1 MLSKELEAVLTGA
14 FHEVRKRRH
23 EYLTLEHL
31 LYAMTREAASSD
43 LLDACGADVDKL
55 RIQLESF
62 FSEHLD
68 PMPADTESE
77 VVQTL
82 SVRRV
87 MQRAVWQ
94 KQSSGKDLVEV
105 GDVIAAMFEE
115 EDSFAVY
122 FLTGHGITRLD
133 VLEYIS
139 HGLPHEAGPPDE
151 DGREGHERRE
161 RQGGKPDAQRKNPLE
176 EFTRELTAKARSG
189 GIDPLIGRAAE
200 LERTIQVLARRRKN
214 NPILVGDP
222 GVGKTAMAEG
232 LALHIALG
240 RVPEQFAESKVFAL
254 DMGALLAGTKYRGDF
269 EARLKG
275 VLAELKKIPN
285 AILFVDEIHTI
296 VGAGAVSGGSLD
308 ASNILKPFLAA
319 GEIRCI
325 GSTTFEEYR
334 NHFEKDRALSRRFQ
348 KIDILEPSVEE
359 TVEIL
364 KGLKPYYE
372 EFHGVTYTPPAI
384 KAAAQL
390 SARYIT
396 ERFLPDK
403 AIDVLDEA
411 GAQFK
416 LSASAAFAKLGAK
429 LGTKLGSKDGTKD
442 DSKNSPK
449 DDMKSGRKNAR
460 ITAQD
465 VERVIARMAR
475 IPAKRLSGSDKDR
488 LRDLEDEIR
497 KAVYGQDEAVAVLAK
512 AIRRSSA
519 GMKQPGRPLGAF
531 LLTGPTGVGK
541 TELARQLAQ
550 VMGVQFLRY
559 DMSEYMEKHAVSRL
573 IGAPP
578 GYVGF
583 DQGGLLT
590 ESVRKSPHCVVL
602 FDEIEKA
609 HPDVFNIL
617 LQVMDYATLTDNTGR
632 KADFR
637 QTILLMTSNA
647 GAETLAKGG
656 LGFTR
661 NDEKSAQSDRK
672 SGSLKAIE
680 RLFSPEFRNR
690 LDAIV
695 PFDALSRETML
706 KVVDKNVRELTDQL
720 KSRRVTVRLTEAA
733 RTHLAVLG
741 HDPAYGARPMA
752 RVVQVEI
759 KDAIAPE
766 LLFGSLQKGGEV
778 LVDVAQG
785 VDPEVKPACSKN
797 SSGACSGD
805 FTFTYTPAQHHTG
818 K

>member
-1 MLSKELEAVLTGA
+1 MLSKGLETVLANA
-14 FHEVRKRRH
+14 FHEVRFRRH

-31 LYAMTREAASSD
+31 LYAMTGEPVGTSI
-43 LLDACGADVDKL
+43 LDACGANVDRL
-55 RIQLESF
+55 RTQLEGF
-62 FSEHLD
+62 FRDHMDEL
-68 PMPADTESE
+68 PPDTDTE

-94 KQSSGKDLVEV
+94 KESSGKGLVEV

-115 EDSFAVY
+115 EDSFAVH
-122 FLTGHGITRLD
+122 FLTSHGVSRLD

-139 HGLPHEAGPPDE
+139 HGLRDTAGAGE
-151 DGREGHERRE
+151 NEEEQVERRDRKQE
-161 RQGGKPDAQRKNPLE
+161 NPQRKNPLE
-176 EFTRELTAKARSG
+176 EFTRDLTAKAKLG
-189 GIDPLIGRAAE
+189 EIDPIIGRAAE

-222 GVGKTAMAEG
+222 GVGKTALAEG
-232 LALHIALG
+232 LALLIAQG
-240 RVPEQFAESKVFAL
+240 KVPSQFADAQVFAL

-275 VLAELKKIPN
+275 VLAELKNVPN

-296 VGAGAVSGGSLD
+296 VGAGAVSGGSMD

-319 GEIRCI
+319 GEVRCI

-334 NHFEKDRALSRRFQ
+334 NNFEKDRALSRRFQ
-348 KIDILEPSVEE
+348 RIDLMEPSVDE
-359 TVEIL
+359 TVDIL

-372 EFHGVTYTPPAI
+372 EFHGVVYTPPALRS
-384 KAAAQL
+384 AAEL

-416 LSASAAFAKLGAK
+416 LS
-429 LGTKLGSKDGTKD
+429 TR
-442 DSKNSPK
+442 P
-449 DDMKSGRKNAR
+449 RKHSR
-460 ITAQD
+460 IGVQE
-465 VERVIARMAR
+465 VERVVARMAR
-475 IPAKRLSGSDKDR
+475 IPARRLSGTDKDR
-488 LRDLEDEIR
+488 LRDLEVEIK
-497 KAVYGQDEAVAVLAK
+497 KAVFGQDEAVGLLCK
-512 AIRRSSA
+512 AIRRSRA

-541 TELARQLAQ
+541 TELSKQLAQ

-573 IGAPP
+573 IGSPP

-590 ESVRKSPHCVVL
+590 ESVRKNPHCVVL

-637 QTILLMTSNA
+637 HAVLLMTSNA
-647 GAETLAKGG
+647 GAQELAKGEM
-656 LGFTR
+656 GFTR
-661 NDEKSAQSDRK
+661 NAANDRK
-672 SGSLKAIE
+672 SGSVKAIE

-695 PFDALSRETML
+695 PFSTLSREVML
-706 KVVDKNVRELTDQL
+706 KVVDKHVLELAEQL
-720 KSRRVTVRLTEAA
+720 KERRVNIRLTEAA
-733 RTHLAVLG
+733 RTRLAVLG
-741 HDPAYGARPMA
+741 HDPAFGARPMA

-759 KDAIAPE
+759 KDTIAPE

-778 LVDVAQG
+778 VVDLAPG
-785 VDPEVKPACSKN
+785 VDAETPAKPGGTSC
-797 SSGACSGD
+797 GACSGE
-805 FTFTYTPAQHHTG
+805 FVFRYAPLEQQAQRSEPALAQ
-818 K
+818 

>member
-1 MLSKELEAVLTGA
+1 MLSKGLEAVLTSA
-14 FHEVRKRRH
+14 FHEVRRRRH

-43 LLDACGADVDKL
+43 ILDACGADVDKL
-55 RIQLESF
+55 RAQLEGF
-62 FSEHLD
+62 FSEHMD
-68 PMPADTESE
+68 PLPPDSESE

-94 KQSSGKDLVEV
+94 KQSSGKELVEV

-115 EDSFAVY
+115 EDSFAVF

-139 HGLPHEAGPPDE
+139 HGLPHETGPGTDSGGDE
-151 DGREGHERRE
+151 GRERP
-161 RQGGKPDAQRKNPLE
+161 GGKQESTQRKNPLE
-176 EFTRELTAKARSG
+176 EFTRELTAKARAG

-232 LALHIALG
+232 LALNIALG
-240 RVPEQFAESKVFAL
+240 RVPEQFAESKVYAL

-275 VLAELKKIPN
+275 VLAELKHIPG

-359 TVEIL
+359 TIEIL

-372 EFHGVTYTPPAI
+372 DFHGVTYTPPAI
-384 KAAAQL
+384 KSAAQL

-416 LSASAAFAKLGAK
+416 LSASAASARV
-429 LGTKLGSKDGTKD
+429 S
-442 DSKNSPK
+442 
-449 DDMKSGRKNAR
+449 RKGAR

-475 IPAKRLSGSDKDR
+475 IPQKRLSGSDKDR

-497 KAVYGQDEAVAVLAK
+497 KAVYGQDEAITVLCK
-512 AIRRSSA
+512 AIRRSRA

-541 TELARQLAQ
+541 TELARQLAK

-590 ESVRKSPHCVVL
+590 EAVRKSPHCVVL

-637 QTILLMTSNA
+637 QAILLMTSNA
-647 GAETLAKGG
+647 GAEALAKGG
-656 LGFTR
+656 LGFSR
-661 NDEKSAQSDRK
+661 NEQGDRK

-695 PFDALSRETML
+695 SFDALTRETML
-706 KVVDKNVRELTDQL
+706 KVVDKNMRELSEQL
-720 KSRRVTVRLTEAA
+720 KGRRVTVRLTEAA

-741 HDPAYGARPMA
+741 HDPAFGARPMA

-785 VDPEVKPACSKN
+785 VDPEARPSSTKS

-805 FTFTYTPAQHHTG
+805 FAFSYTPAQQQTG
-818 K
+818 KEPGQGA

>member
-1 MLSKELEAVLTGA
+1 MLSKGLESVLTSA
-14 FHEVRKRRH
+14 FHEVRRRRH

-31 LYAMTREAASSD
+31 LYAMTHEAVGSNI
-43 LLDACGADVDKL
+43 LDACGANVDRL
-55 RIQLESF
+55 RGQLESF
-62 FSEHLD
+62 FRDHMD
-68 PMPADTESE
+68 PMPPDTDTE

-94 KQSSGKDLVEV
+94 KESSGKELVEV

-115 EDSFAVY
+115 EDSFAVH
-122 FLTGHGITRLD
+122 FLTSQGVSRLD

-139 HGLPHEAGPPDE
+139 HGLREPGGLGHEHGEPMGDE
-151 DGREGHERRE
+151 DFEER
-161 RQGGKPDAQRKNPLE
+161 RQGGRQDGRQEGPQRKNPLD
-176 EFTRELTAKARSG
+176 EFTRDLTTKARAG
-189 GIDPLIGRAAE
+189 EIDPIIGRAAE
-200 LERTIQVLARRRKN
+200 LERMIQVLARRRKN

-222 GVGKTAMAEG
+222 GVGKTALAEG
-232 LALHIALG
+232 LALCIAQG
-240 RVPEQFAESKVFAL
+240 KVPRQFESASVFAL

-275 VLAELKKIPN
+275 VLAELKAVPN

-296 VGAGAVSGGSLD
+296 VGAGSVSGGSMD

-319 GEIRCI
+319 GEVRCI

-334 NHFEKDRALSRRFQ
+334 NNFEKDRALSRRFQ
-348 KIDILEPSVEE
+348 RIDLVEPSVDE

-372 EFHGVTYTPPAI
+372 DFHGVVYTPPALRS
-384 KAAAQL
+384 AAELA
-390 SARYIT
+390 SRYIT

-416 LSASAAFAKLGAK
+416 LS
-429 LGTKLGSKDGTKD
+429 TR
-442 DSKNSPK
+442 P
-449 DDMKSGRKNAR
+449 RKNQR
-460 ITAQD
+460 ITVQD
-465 VERVIARMAR
+465 VERVVARMAR
-475 IPAKRLSGSDKDR
+475 IPARRLTGTDKDR
-488 LRDLEDEIR
+488 LQGMEDEIR
-497 KAVYGQDEAVAVLAK
+497 KAVFGQDAAVGLLCK
-512 AIRRSSA
+512 AIRRSRA

-541 TELARQLAQ
+541 TELSKQLAN

-590 ESVRKSPHCVVL
+590 EAVRKNPHCVVL

-637 QTILLMTSNA
+637 HAILLMTSNA
-647 GAETLAKGG
+647 GAQELAKGG
-656 LGFTR
+656 MGFTR
-661 NDEKSAQSDRK
+661 NAEADRK
-672 SGSLKAIE
+672 TGSVKAIE

-695 PFDALSRETML
+695 PFGALDHEIML
-706 KVVDKNVRELTDQL
+706 KVVDKHMRELSEQL
-720 KSRRVTVRLTEAA
+720 KERRVSVRLTDDA
-733 RTHLAVLG
+733 RTRLAVLG
-741 HDPAYGARPMA
+741 FDPAYGARPMA

-766 LLFGSLQKGGEV
+766 LLFGSLQKGGTV
-778 LVDVAQG
+778 VVDLAPG
-785 VDPEVKPACSKN
+785 KDPHIPAKAGGTSC
-797 SSGACSGD
+797 GECSGE
-805 FTFTYTPAQHHTG
+805 FVFSYAALEPHTAEPALVQ
-818 K
+818 

>member
-1 MLSKELEAVLTGA
+1 MLSKGLEAVLTSA
-14 FHEVRKRRH
+14 FHEVRRRRH

-31 LYAMTREAASSD
+31 LYAMTHEPVGSNI
-43 LLDACGADVDKL
+43 LDACGANVERL
-55 RIQLESF
+55 RSQLEGF
-62 FSEHLD
+62 FRDHMD
-68 PMPADTESE
+68 PLPADTDTE

-94 KQSSGKDLVEV
+94 KESSGKDLVEV

-115 EDSFAVY
+115 EDSFAVH
-122 FLTGHGITRLD
+122 FLSGQGISRLD

-139 HGLPHEAGPPDE
+139 HGLREPGGSETPGDAF
-151 DGREGHERRE
+151 REGEDEAPERPTQR
-161 RQGGKPDAQRKNPLE
+161 PDGQQRKSALE
-176 EFTRELTAKARSG
+176 EFTRELTAKARAG
-189 GIDPLIGRAAE
+189 EIDPIIGRAAE
-200 LERTIQVLARRRKN
+200 LERMVQVLARRRKN

-222 GVGKTAMAEG
+222 GVGKTALAEG
-232 LALHIALG
+232 LALMIAQG
-240 RVPEQFAESKVFAL
+240 KVPSQFAESKVYAL

-275 VLAELKKIPN
+275 VLAELKRIPG

-296 VGAGAVSGGSLD
+296 VGAGSVSGGSMD

-319 GEIRCI
+319 GEVRCI

-334 NHFEKDRALSRRFQ
+334 NNFEKDRALSRRFQ
-348 KIDILEPSVEE
+348 RIDLMEPSVDE

-372 EFHGVTYTPPAI
+372 DFHGVVYTPPALRS
-384 KAAAQL
+384 AAEL
-390 SARYIT
+390 SSRYIA

-416 LSASAAFAKLGAK
+416 LS
-429 LGTKLGSKDGTKD
+429 TR
-442 DSKNSPK
+442 P
-449 DDMKSGRKNAR
+449 RKNQR
-460 ITAQD
+460 ITTQD
-465 VERVIARMAR
+465 VERVVARMAR
-475 IPAKRLSGSDKDR
+475 IPLRRLSGTDKDR
-488 LRDLEDEIR
+488 LQNMEDEIR
-497 KAVYGQDEAVAVLAK
+497 KAVYGQDAAVGVLCK
-512 AIRRSSA
+512 AIRRSRA

-541 TELARQLAQ
+541 TELSKQLAQ

-590 ESVRKSPHCVVL
+590 EAVRKNPHCVVL

-637 QTILLMTSNA
+637 HAILLMTSNA
-647 GAETLAKGG
+647 GAQELAKGG
-656 LGFTR
+656 MGFTR
-661 NDEKSAQSDRK
+661 NAESDRK

-695 PFDALSRETML
+695 PFGSLNREIML
-706 KVVDKNVRELTDQL
+706 KVVDKHVRELAEQL
-720 KSRRVTVRLTEAA
+720 KDRRVSVRLTDAA
-733 RTHLAVLG
+733 RTRLAVLG
-741 HDPAYGARPMA
+741 FDPAYGARPMA

-766 LLFGSLQKGGEV
+766 LLFGSLQKGGTV
-778 LVDVAQG
+778 LVDLAPG
-785 VDPEVKPACSKN
+785 TDPEAPAKTGGTNC
-797 SSGACSGD
+797 GECSGE
-805 FTFTYTPAQHHTG
+805 FVFRYTAHEQNAPQVAEPALAQ
-818 K
+818 

>member
-1 MLSKELEAVLTGA
+1 MLSKGLEAVLTNA
-14 FHEVRKRRH
+14 FHEVRRRRH

-31 LYAMTREAASSD
+31 LFAMIHEPVGSNI
-43 LLDACGADVDKL
+43 LDACGANVERL
-55 RIQLESF
+55 RGQLEGF
-62 FSEHLD
+62 FRDHMD
-68 PMPADTESE
+68 PLPADTDTE

-94 KQSSGKDLVEV
+94 KESSGKDLVEV

-115 EDSFAVY
+115 EDSFAVH
-122 FLTGHGITRLD
+122 FLSSQGVSRLD

-139 HGLPHEAGPPDE
+139 HGLREPGGSSGGTEGGGDGSGEEDAPERPGQRQDGP
-151 DGREGHERRE
+151 
-161 RQGGKPDAQRKNPLE
+161 QRKNPLE
-176 EFTRELTAKARSG
+176 EFTRELTAKAKAG
-189 GIDPLIGRAAE
+189 EIDPIIGRAAE
-200 LERTIQVLARRRKN
+200 LERMIQVLARRRKN

-222 GVGKTAMAEG
+222 GVGKTALAEG
-232 LALHIALG
+232 LALMIAQG
-240 RVPEQFAESKVFAL
+240 KVPKQFAEAHVFAL

-275 VLAELKKIPN
+275 VLAELKRVPG

-296 VGAGAVSGGSLD
+296 VGAGSVSGGSMD

-319 GEIRCI
+319 GEVRCI

-334 NHFEKDRALSRRFQ
+334 NSFEKDRALSRRFQ
-348 KIDILEPSVEE
+348 RIDLVEPSVDE

-372 EFHGVTYTPPAI
+372 DFHGVVYTPPALRS
-384 KAAAQL
+384 AAEL
-390 SARYIT
+390 SSRYIT

-416 LSASAAFAKLGAK
+416 LS
-429 LGTKLGSKDGTKD
+429 TR
-442 DSKNSPK
+442 P
-449 DDMKSGRKNAR
+449 RKNQR
-460 ITAQD
+460 ITVQD
-465 VERVIARMAR
+465 VERVVARMAR
-475 IPAKRLSGSDKDR
+475 IPARRLTGTDKDR
-488 LRDLEDEIR
+488 LQGLEDEIR
-497 KAVYGQDEAVAVLAK
+497 KAVYGQDAAVGILCK
-512 AIRRSSA
+512 AIRRSRA

-541 TELARQLAQ
+541 TELSKQLAQ

-590 ESVRKSPHCVVL
+590 EAVRKSPHCVVL

-637 QTILLMTSNA
+637 HAILLMTSNA
-647 GAETLAKGG
+647 GAQDLAKSG

-661 NDEKSAQSDRK
+661 NAESDRK

-695 PFDALSRETML
+695 PFDALNREIML
-706 KVVDKNVRELTDQL
+706 KVVDKHMSELAEQL
-720 KSRRVTVRLTEAA
+720 KERRVSVRLTVAA
-733 RTHLAVLG
+733 RTRLAVLG
-741 HDPAYGARPMA
+741 YDPAYGARPMA

-766 LLFGSLQKGGEV
+766 LLFGNLQKGGTV
-778 LVDVAQG
+778 LVDLAPG
-785 VDPEVKPACSKN
+785 IDPEAAAKSGG
-797 SSGACSGD
+797 SSGGESSGG
-805 FTFTYTPAQHHTG
+805 FAFRYTALETQPSEPALVE
-818 K
+818 

>member
-1 MLSKELEAVLTGA
+1 MLSKGLEAVLASA
-14 FHEVRKRRH
+14 FHEVRNRRH

-31 LYAMTREAASSD
+31 LYAMTGEPVGSNI
-43 LLDACGADVDKL
+43 LDACGADVDRL
-55 RIQLESF
+55 RIQLEGF
-62 FSEHLD
+62 FRDHMDQL
-68 PMPADTESE
+68 PAGTDTE

-94 KQSSGKDLVEV
+94 KESSGKGLVEV

-115 EDSFAVY
+115 EDSFAVH
-122 FLTGHGITRLD
+122 FLASHGVTRLD

-139 HGLPHEAGPPDE
+139 HGLRDPADPADAADEENVMRPGPRS
-151 DGREGHERRE
+151 DG
-161 RQGGKPDAQRKNPLE
+161 PQRKNPLE
-176 EFTRELTAKARSG
+176 EFTRDLTAKAKAG
-189 GIDPLIGRAAE
+189 EIDPIIGRAAE

-222 GVGKTAMAEG
+222 GVGKTALAEG
-232 LALHIALG
+232 LALMISQG
-240 RVPEQFAESKVFAL
+240 KVPSQFTDAQVFAL

-275 VLAELKKIPN
+275 VLAELKRIPN

-296 VGAGAVSGGSLD
+296 VGAGAVSGGSMD

-319 GEIRCI
+319 GEVRCI

-334 NHFEKDRALSRRFQ
+334 NNFEKDRALSRRFQ
-348 KIDILEPSVEE
+348 RIDLVEPSVDE
-359 TVEIL
+359 TVDIL

-372 EFHGVTYTPPAI
+372 EFHGVVYTPPALRS
-384 KAAAQL
+384 AAEL

-416 LSASAAFAKLGAK
+416 LS
-429 LGTKLGSKDGTKD
+429 TRPR
-442 DSKNSPK
+442 KNS
-449 DDMKSGRKNAR
+449 R
-460 ITAQD
+460 IGVQD
-465 VERVIARMAR
+465 VERVVARMAR
-475 IPAKRLSGSDKDR
+475 IPARRLTGTDKDR
-488 LRDLEDEIR
+488 LRDLEVEI
-497 KAVYGQDEAVAVLAK
+497 KKTVYGQDEAVGILCK
-512 AIRRSSA
+512 AIRRSRA

-541 TELARQLAQ
+541 TELSKQLAN

-590 ESVRKSPHCVVL
+590 EAVRKNPHCVVL

-637 QTILLMTSNA
+637 HAVLLMTSNA
-647 GAETLAKGG
+647 GAQELAKGG

-661 NDEKSAQSDRK
+661 NEHADRK

-695 PFDALSRETML
+695 PFSSLNREIML
-706 KVVDKNVRELTDQL
+706 RVVDKHVSELADQL
-720 KSRRVTVRLTEAA
+720 KERRVNIRLTEAA
-733 RTHLAVLG
+733 RNRLAVLG
-741 HDPAYGARPMA
+741 YDQAFGARPMA

-778 LVDVAQG
+778 LVDLAPG
-785 VDPEVKPACSKN
+785 TDIEAPAKTG
-797 SSGACSGD
+797 SSSCGTCSGE
-805 FTFTYTPAQHHTG
+805 FIFRYTALETLAQRPEPALAQ
-818 K
+818 

>member
-1 MLSKELEAVLTGA
+1 MLSKGLEAVLTSA

-31 LYAMTREAASSD
+31 LFAMTSEAASSD
-43 LLDACGADVDKL
+43 ILDACGADVDKL
-55 RIQLESF
+55 RTQIEGF
-62 FSEHLD
+62 FKDHLD
-68 PMPADTESE
+68 PLPADAESE

-115 EDSFAVY
+115 EDSFAVH
-122 FLTGHGITRLD
+122 FLTSHGVTRLD

-139 HGLPHEAGPPDE
+139 HGLPSDLPFNNARPAENEGPQRPSN
-151 DGREGHERRE
+151 
-161 RQGGKPDAQRKNPLE
+161 KPGAQPRKNPLE
-176 EFTRELTAKARSG
+176 EFTRDLTAKARAG

-222 GVGKTAMAEG
+222 GVGKTALAEG
-232 LALHIALG
+232 LALQIALN
-240 RVPEQFAESKVFAL
+240 RVPAQFAEAQVFAL

-275 VLAELKKIPN
+275 VLAELKKVPN

-308 ASNILKPFLAA
+308 ASNILKPFLAS

-372 EFHGVTYTPPAI
+372 EFHGVTYTPPAL
-384 KAAAQL
+384 KSAAEL

-416 LSASAAFAKLGAK
+416 LAISPATG
-429 LGTKLGSKDGTKD
+429 GRRKDQ
-442 DSKNSPK
+442 
-449 DDMKSGRKNAR
+449 R

-475 IPAKRLSGSDKDR
+475 IPQKRLSGSDKDR

-497 KAVYGQDEAVAVLAK
+497 KAVFGQDEAVAVLAK
-512 AIRRSSA
+512 AIRRSRA

-590 ESVRKSPHCVVL
+590 EAVRKSPHCVVL

-637 QTILLMTSNA
+637 QAILLMTSNA
-647 GAETLAKGG
+647 GASELAKGG
-656 LGFTR
+656 LGFSR
-661 NDEKSAQSDRK
+661 NDQQNAASDRK

-690 LDAIV
+690 LDATV
-695 PFDALSRETML
+695 AFGALTREIML
-706 KVVDKNVRELTDQL
+706 KVVDKNLRELCDQL
-720 KSRRVTVRLTEAA
+720 KERRVSVRLTEAA
-733 RTHLAVLG
+733 RLHLAVLG
-741 HDPAYGARPMA
+741 HDPAFGARPMA

-759 KDAIAPE
+759 KDAIALE

-778 LVDVAQG
+778 LVDVAPG
-785 VDPEVKPACSKN
+785 VDPEAKPAASATA
-797 SSGACSGD
+797 SGASSGD
-805 FTFTYTPAQHHTG
+805 FAFSYAPAQRAAD

>member
-1 MLSKELEAVLTGA
+1 MLSKGLESVLTNA
-14 FHEVRKRRH
+14 FHEVRRRRH

-31 LYAMTREAASSD
+31 LYAMTHEPVGSNI
-43 LLDACGADVDKL
+43 LDACGANVERL
-55 RIQLESF
+55 RSQLESF
-62 FSEHLD
+62 FRDHMD
-68 PMPADTESE
+68 PLPPDTDTE

-94 KQSSGKDLVEV
+94 KESSGKDLVEV

-115 EDSFAVY
+115 EESFAVH
-122 FLTGHGITRLD
+122 FLTAQGVSRLD

-139 HGLPHEAGPPDE
+139 HGLRDSAGTGAMGGSEMPGDDESVERPSHNRPD
-151 DGREGHERRE
+151 G
-161 RQGGKPDAQRKNPLE
+161 PQRKNPLE
-176 EFTRELTAKARSG
+176 EFTRELTAKAKAG
-189 GIDPLIGRAAE
+189 EIDPIIGRAAE
-200 LERTIQVLARRRKN
+200 LERMIQVLARRRKN

-222 GVGKTAMAEG
+222 GVGKTALAEG
-232 LALHIALG
+232 LALLIAQG
-240 RVPEQFAESKVFAL
+240 KVPRQFEDAHVYAL

-275 VLAELKKIPN
+275 VLSELKRVPS

-296 VGAGAVSGGSLD
+296 VGAGSVSGGSMD

-319 GEIRCI
+319 GEVRCI

-334 NHFEKDRALSRRFQ
+334 NNFEKDRALSRRFQ
-348 KIDILEPSVEE
+348 RIDLIEPSVDE

-372 EFHGVTYTPPAI
+372 DFHGVVYTPPALRS
-384 KAAAQL
+384 AAEL
-390 SARYIT
+390 SSRYIT

-416 LSASAAFAKLGAK
+416 LS
-429 LGTKLGSKDGTKD
+429 TR
-442 DSKNSPK
+442 P
-449 DDMKSGRKNAR
+449 RKNQR
-460 ITAQD
+460 ITVQD
-465 VERVIARMAR
+465 VERVVARMAR
-475 IPAKRLSGSDKDR
+475 IPARRLSGTDKDR
-488 LRDLEDEIR
+488 LQGMEDEIR
-497 KAVYGQDEAVAVLAK
+497 KAVFGQDSAVGILCK
-512 AIRRSSA
+512 AIRRSRA

-541 TELARQLAQ
+541 TELAKQLAQ

-590 ESVRKSPHCVVL
+590 EAVRKNPHCVVL

-637 QTILLMTSNA
+637 HAILLMTSNA
-647 GAETLAKGG
+647 GAQELAKGG

-661 NDEKSAQSDRK
+661 NAAGDRK

-695 PFDALSRETML
+695 PFDALDHEIML
-706 KVVDKNVRELTDQL
+706 KVVDKHARELSEQL
-720 KSRRVTVRLTEAA
+720 KERRVTVRLTDAA
-733 RTHLAVLG
+733 RTRLAVLG
-741 HDPAYGARPMA
+741 FDPAYGARPMA

-766 LLFGSLQKGGEV
+766 LLFGSLQKGGAV
-778 LVDVAQG
+778 LVDIAPG
-785 VDPEVKPACSKN
+785 KDPQAPAKTGGMNC
-797 SSGACSGD
+797 GECSGE
-805 FTFTYTPAQHHTG
+805 FVFRYTAREAHAAEPALVE
-818 K
+818 